1 MPQTE
6 RIVEADNNAISNI
19 FGQFDANISKIER
32 EMSVKIVNR
41 SEGIKIV
48 GEEENCRKAEQV
60 VRALVEAASKGE
72 TI

>member
-32 EMSVKIVNR
+32 EMSVKLSTGVKALKLLERKKTAGRLNR
-41 SEGIKIV
+41 
-48 GEEENCRKAEQV
+48 
-60 VRALVEAASKGE
+60 L
-72 TI
+72 

>member
-19 FGQFDANISKIER
+19 FGQFDENIAKIEK
-32 EMSVKIVNR
+32 EMSVRIVNR

-48 GEEENCRKAEQV
+48 GE
-60 VRALVEAASKGE
+60 
-72 TI
+72 